1 MLSIQILQ
9 NANKMQFVNIEIN
22 LTQIYEYNE
31 FIIETFILII
41 A

>member
-22 LTQIYEYNE
+22 LPQIYEYNE